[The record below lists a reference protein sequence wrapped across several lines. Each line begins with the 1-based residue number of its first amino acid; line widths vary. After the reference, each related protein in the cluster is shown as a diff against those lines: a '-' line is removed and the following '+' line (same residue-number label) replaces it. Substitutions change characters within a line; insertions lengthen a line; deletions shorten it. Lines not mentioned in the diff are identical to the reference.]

1 MSYIK
6 VYLAVLGIL
15 ALMGAGIFIDN
26 GIRGNIMIDCLK
38 SDLRE
43 LAPLMMSA
51 DTAVNNSARYIRHR
65 SLTYPG
71 SPFPDYPGQYDYL
84 PAGMAWTIIDFPGVN
99 TRLEVEGVS
108 ASEQK
113 GTP

>member
-1 MSYIK
+1 MGYIK
-6 VYLAVLGIL
+6 VYLAVLSVL
-15 ALMGAGIFIDN
+15 VLMSAGIVIDN
-26 GIRGNIMIDCLK
+26 NIRGNAAIDCLG
-38 SDLRE
+38 SDLRG

-99 TRLEVEGVS
+99 TRLEIEGVS
-108 ASEQK
+108 V
-113 GTP
+113 P